1 MVISTDR
8 PTEESKD
15 VQILGDSRFILVRS
29 DEVEDRPWMSES
41 PVCPLLKQHHI
52 AHAGIFWARY
62 PFEIV
67 RSDQSGSYMMACF
80 GGEGIALVDGVWKSL
95 GAGEAC
101 LLPPFVQNAFRCR
114 EDAPREFC

>member
-1 MVISTDR
+1 MISTDR

-52 AHAGIFWARY
+52 ANAGIFWARY

-67 RSDQSGSYMMACF
+67 RSDESGSYIMARF
-80 GGEGIALVDGVWKSL
+80 GG
-95 GAGEAC
+95 
-101 LLPPFVQNAFRCR
+101 
-114 EDAPREFC
+114 

>member
-1 MVISTDR
+1 MTSTDR
-8 PTEESKD
+8 LLEESKD
-15 VQILGDSRFILVRS
+15 VQILGDSRFILTRS

-80 GGEGIALVDGVWKSL
+80 GRRKRVGRWGLEVIGGGGSL
-95 GAGEAC
+95 SFAAFCSEC
-101 LLPPFVQNAFRCR
+101 LSLP
-114 EDAPREFC
+114 